1 LPFEDTDSENS
12 YWSLEMGDDN
22 IGDEDESEVS
32 PKKGKL
38 IKKRGS
44 TKTLTLGSDTEDDS
58 PDEEEE
64 IEDIPKKRG
73 RPKGSQNKDR
83 KGKLIK
89 TRTNPK
95 PKWATSASPPEQ
107 HQNYYTPEEENPI
120 NINPRAGRK
129 YSDEVKIE
137 KGEEG
142 KGSSKRIKKL
152 YESPKWATF
161 ASPPEQHRSYYTS
174 EEENLIEINPMTGR
188 KYSAE
193 VKIEK
198 GEEGKSSSKS
208 IKKESPSSHSMQ
220 DKLAIMKRQ
229 FEKAPPQNVKQHFET
244 LWIYI
249 LQDPL
254 STSPYFLAVVAL
266 LNNRTKQPSSYL
278 RSSFLSG
285 ALQGLAAADT
295 TTPAV
300 ERRRGCLSR
309 CEMVTLRKSEF
320 GENEA
325 SSHEYI
331 GTIYNHTAVKFM
343 VKFDPKDNN
352 AVPEFINDFLEILK
366 SEMFFA
372 SIHQITLL
380 GAASGPSILD
390 MRNSESPVWQYLR
403 NPKNMMVAS
412 LTNLNQILLDDEI
425 VKVLKKMYN
434 RQWQDYLYVG
444 WNKCVTGFT
453 NHEYPIFRKK

>member
-1 LPFEDTDSENS
+1 MSDDSYTSYRYKSSPKQRGRPKFAFSKKHQVDDDEMEVKSRGRPIKQEPVEETEDDSTE
-12 YWSLEMGDDN
+12 E
-22 IGDEDESEVS
+22 EEEAEVS
-32 PKKGKL
+32 PKKGAILKKVGL
-38 IKKRGS
+38 TKKRS
-44 TKTLTLGSDTEDDS
+44 SSATKNTSDTEDDS
-58 PDEEEE
+58 AKEEEQ
-64 IEDIPKKRG
+64 IEDLPKKRG
-73 RPKGSQNKDR
+73 RPKGSGSVKNQ
-83 KGKLIK
+83 KGKSTK
-89 TRTNPK
+89 MN
-95 PKWATSASPPEQ
+95 ASREIDW
-107 HQNYYTPEEENPI
+107 E
-120 NINPRAGRK
+120 A
-129 YSDEVKIE
+129 
-137 KGEEG
+137 
-142 KGSSKRIKKL
+142 
-152 YESPKWATF
+152 
-161 ASPPEQHRSYYTS
+161 YTS
-174 EEENLIEINPMTGR
+174 SEQYRDYYAGKDHHTNKEEDPIDINPMTGR
-188 KYSAE
+188 KYYAK

-198 GEEGKSSSKS
+198 GEEGKSNPKN
-208 IKKESPSSHSMQ
+208 IKKESPSNHSMQ
-220 DKLAIMKRQ
+220 EKLDIMKRQ

-254 STSPYFLAVVAL
+254 NTSPYFLAVIAL
-266 LNNRTKQPSSYL
+266 LNNRSKQPSSYL

-300 ERRRGCLSR
+300 ERRRGCLSH
-309 CEMVTLRKSEF
+309 CEMVTLRKIEF

-343 VKFDPKDNN
+343 VKFNPKDNN
-352 AVPEFINDFLEILK
+352 AVPEFINDILEILK

-390 MRNSESPVWQYLR
+390 MRNSESSVWQYLR

-412 LTNLNQILLDDEI
+412 MTYLNQILLDEDI

>member
-1 LPFEDTDSENS
+1 VVPRKNTYSFFNKEKAGNTKEDSADE
-12 YWSLEMGDDN
+12 
-22 IGDEDESEVS
+22 EDE
-32 PKKGKL
+32 
-38 IKKRGS
+38 
-44 TKTLTLGSDTEDDS
+44 TEDL
-58 PDEEEE
+58 
-64 IEDIPKKRG
+64 PKKRG
-73 RPKGSQNKDR
+73 RPKGSGSVKNQ
-83 KGKLIK
+83 KGKSTK
-89 TRTNPK
+89 T
-95 PKWATSASPPEQ
+95 
-107 HQNYYTPEEENPI
+107 HD
-120 NINPRAGRK
+120 GRK
-129 YSDEVKIE
+129 LDWETYT
-137 KGEEG
+137 
-142 KGSSKRIKKL
+142 SS
-152 YESPKWATF
+152 
-161 ASPPEQHRSYYTS
+161 EQYRNYYTS
-174 EEENLIEINPMTGR
+174 EEENPIDINPMTGR

-198 GEEGKSSSKS
+198 GEEGKNSSKS

-220 DKLAIMKRQ
+220 DNLAIMKRQ

-254 STSPYFLAVVAL
+254 STSLYFLAVVVM

-278 RSSFLSG
+278 RSNFLSG

-300 ERRRGCLSR
+300 KRLRGCLSH

-352 AVPEFINDFLEILK
+352 AVPEFINDILEILK

-412 LTNLNQILLDDEI
+412 MTYLNQILLDEDI